1 MKETFIVKALLDIK
15 QSSTVSKG
23 MVINEREFEEL
34 PTEEQILAFKNEV
47 HADRCEVVKVFR

>member
-15 QSSTVSKG
+15 QSSTVQMG
-23 MVINEREFEEL
+23 IVFNEKEFKEF